1 MKSSSRARWARSPH
15 RDGGSAPPPSA
26 PRFSPW
32 WWWLSLVSVPSA
44 RPWPPKAPIDGAG
57 HRPANLTPLLAVGFV
72 ALALVATVIEAWP
85 AATPDVGQ
93 RFQFRALALAEPA
106 GMTPKGIRTVHPSL
120 ERIDAWISSVGA
132 GVAVG
137 DLDGDGLSNDICHVD
152 PRFDKVIVA
161 PAPSTGAR
169 YPLMTLD
176 PPAGLLDSQ
185 TMAPMGCVLGDLN
198 ADGSLDAIVYYWG
211 RTPLVFV
218 NRGDRPRPEG
228 FAVYDPLPN
237 GERWFTNALT
247 LADVDGD
254 GRLDM
259 VVGNYFADGARIL
272 DANDD
277 PPQSMQDS
285 MSNSFNG
292 GRSRVL
298 RQREPATPTATGAVG
313 FDDVVL
319 DDAQG
324 KGWTLAIGAAD
335 LDGDLLPE
343 LYFARDF
350 GPDRLLH
357 NRSTPGRIALE
368 TVHGQRRFS
377 TPSSKVL
384 GKDSFKG
391 MGVDFADVNGDERLD
406 FMVSN
411 ITTDFGLHESNFL
424 FLSTRRGTL
433 GDYHDHSRRLGVAQ
447 SGWSWDVRFADFDN
461 DGHSEIVQATGFVK
475 GDTNRWPELHELAS
489 GNDAVLKDP
498 RAWPRLGPGADLSG
512 NQPNRFFVRGRDGR
526 YQNAAGLVGLDAR
539 AVARGIATADV
550 DGDGDLDVV
559 VANQW
564 EPSMLYLNQC
574 SACGRSLV
582 LNLRQPST
590 GAKPASST
598 PGVGAVGATATVRLR
613 DGRRLLGFVDG
624 GSGHSGKRS
633 AEIHFGLG
641 DVASGPLAVEV
652 AWRGPDGKA
661 HLATVELEP
670 GRHDLLLD
678 PTGEV
683 RVMPNGRAS

>member
-1 MKSSSRARWARSPH
+1 MVKSSSRTPLARSTH
-15 RDGGSAPPPSA
+15 GDGGSESRPIWIG
-26 PRFSPW
+26 RW
-32 WWWLSLVSVPSA
+32 WWWLSVVTVPSA
-44 RPWPPKAPIDGAG
+44 RPWPAKVDTDGTL
-57 HRPANLTPLLAVGFV
+57 RPLNLTPFLAVGFV
-72 ALALVATVIEAWP
+72 LFGLVVTVVESGP
-85 AATPDVGQ
+85 ADTVPDVER
-93 RFQFRALALAEPA
+93 RFKFEALALAEPA
-106 GMTPKGIRTVHPSL
+106 GVTAKGIRTVHPSL

-176 PPAGLLDSQ
+176 PPTGLLDPQ
-185 TMAPMGCVLGDLN
+185 TMAPMGCVLGDVN
-198 ADGSLDAIVYYWG
+198 ADGSLDAVVYYWG

-218 NRGDRPRPEG
+218 NRGGRPSPEG
-228 FAVYDPLPN
+228 FAVDDPLPG

-272 DANDD
+272 DPNDGH
-277 PPQSMQDS
+277 PQSMQDS

-298 RQREPATPTATGAVG
+298 RQQEPTTPKANGAVG
-313 FDDVVL
+313 FEDVVL
-319 DDAQG
+319 DDSQG
-324 KGWTLAIGAAD
+324 RGWTLAIGAAD
-335 LDGDLLPE
+335 LNGDLLPE

-357 NRSTPGRIALE
+357 NRSTPGRIALD
-368 TVHGQRRFS
+368 TVHGQRRFN

-411 ITTDFGLHESNFL
+411 ITTDFGLHESNLL
-424 FLSTRRGTL
+424 FMSTPRGTL
-433 GDYHDHSRRLGVAQ
+433 GDYQDHSRPLGVAQ
-447 SGWSWDVRFADFDN
+447 AGWTWDVRFADFDN
-461 DGHSEIVQATGFVK
+461 DGQTEIVQATGFVK

-512 NQPNRFFVRGRDGR
+512 RQPNRFFVRGVDGR
-526 YQNAAGLVGLDAR
+526 YENVADAIGLDAR

-582 LNLRQPST
+582 LNLRHPST
-590 GAKPASST
+590 GAKLASST
-598 PGVGAVGATATVRLR
+598 PGVAAVGASATLHLP
-613 DGRRLLGFVDG
+613 DGRRLVGFVDG

-633 AEIHFGLG
+633 AEIHFGMG
-641 DVASGPLAVEV
+641 EATSGPAAVEV
-652 AWRGPDGKA
+652 AWRGLDGKS
-661 HLATVELEP
+661 HRATLELEA

-683 RVMPNGRAS
+683 HVMANGRAS